1 MSIGYLSEYMVTKY
15 KLKLRY
21 TISMLTTIT
30 VVAIEYVVTLTE
42 PFPYAVG
49 DHVVRPAPFRK
60 LFITCN
66 RDSCKYNN
74 GI

>member
-1 MSIGYLSEYMVTKY
+1 MVTKY
-15 KLKLRY
+15 KLNLCY
-21 TISMLTTIT
+21 TISMLTIT
-30 VVAIEYVVTLTE
+30 VAIEYVVRLTE

-49 DHVVRPAPFRK
+49 DHVVRPAPFPN

>member
-1 MSIGYLSEYMVTKY
+1 MVTKY
-15 KLKLRY
+15 KLKLCY
-21 TISMLTTIT
+21 TISMLKII
-30 VVAIEYVVTLTE
+30 VAIEYVDRLTE

-49 DHVVRPAPFRK
+49 DHVVRPASFHK
-60 LFITCN
+60 LVITCN

>member
-1 MSIGYLSEYMVTKY
+1 MQYLSALEVRLY
-15 KLKLRY
+15 KFKLELRY
-21 TISMLTTIT
+21 TISMLTIT
-30 VVAIEYVVTLTE
+30 VTIEYVVRLTE
-42 PFPYAVG
+42 PFPYGVG
-49 DHVVRPAPFRK
+49 DHVVRPAPFHK

>member
-21 TISMLTTIT
+21 TISMLTII
-30 VVAIEYVVTLTE
+30 VAIEYVVTLTE
-42 PFPYAVG
+42 PFAYAVG

>member
-1 MSIGYLSEYMVTKY
+1 MVTKY
-15 KLKLRY
+15 KLKLRC
-21 TISMLTTIT
+21 TTSMLTINI
-30 VVAIEYVVTLTE
+30 VAIEYVVTLTK